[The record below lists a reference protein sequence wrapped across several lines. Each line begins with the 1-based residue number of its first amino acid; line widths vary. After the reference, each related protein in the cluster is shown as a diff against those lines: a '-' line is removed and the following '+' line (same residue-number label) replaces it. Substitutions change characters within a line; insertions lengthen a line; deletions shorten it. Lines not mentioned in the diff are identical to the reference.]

1 MVEFKLKYWIAG
13 ILSFFSFIVIVLI
26 LNEASKQ
33 PIPKYRVEG
42 YVRVIKRSNN
52 FDNLPLYNSGFDT
65 ITSNSVWL
73 IDSFRIIDGKVT
85 YTNRNGYV
93 TRINPPYKIYEYLS
107 HNLIDEK

>member
-1 MVEFKLKYWIAG
+1 MKYY
-13 ILSFFSFIVIVLI
+13 S
-26 LNEASKQ
+26 
-33 PIPKYRVEG
+33 
-42 YVRVIKRSNN
+42 
-52 FDNLPLYNSGFDT
+52 FDT
-65 ITSNSVWL
+65 ITSNAVWL